1 MWESFSVH
9 HDLITHRS
17 EFFRASRS
25 PQWKKP
31 GEPTPLVDEDPSVF
45 ALYLHCL
52 CFGTKDLERRI
63 ETEAKEEWA
72 AEGDDKATLDEIVIG
87 KHLSAMRFF
96 INLYILS
103 DRLLDPITANLVIDR
118 LINFT
123 ETSRSGPS
131 VLLII
136 HLYASTT
143 ADSPLRK
150 LARDWCIHHSETS
163 WVLNWTEEVWA
174 ELPPDF
180 SRDLIS
186 ETFRLRKAH
195 PDKRVDEA
203 FKDTPASRKK
213 GFYHQKVEEQK
224 SEGA

>member
-103 DRLLDPITANLVIDR
+103 DKLLDPITANLVIDR

-131 VLLII
+131 VLLVI

-150 LARDWCIHHSETS
+150 LARKLKNMCHSPAPALGWNAGLNQLGALRYYLSMQQRCAEIYAAPSLPSSSTRWRCKS
-163 WVLNWTEEVWA
+163 GLTRSSSVLPLCAA
-174 ELPPDF
+174 EM
-180 SRDLIS
+180 
-186 ETFRLRKAH
+186 
-195 PDKRVDEA
+195 
-203 FKDTPASRKK
+203 
-213 GFYHQKVEEQK
+213 
-224 SEGA
+224 